1 MPYGV
6 ASVATLPN
14 ADDTYA
20 CQIGALVGGARS
32 AEQWARAVFEDA
44 PRLVRSVIIAGWI
57 GVLRFKLAPRRSSTH
72 VLGWTIVSATPGVV
86 LLGVE
91 SPLLR
96 AQLVVQVDED
106 SVIHATFVACHNQLG
121 RVLWAL
127 AAPIHR
133 LAIPYLLTRAASS
146 SD

>member
-6 ASVATLPN
+6 ASVATLPH
-14 ADDTYA
+14 ADHTYA
-20 CQIGALVGGARS
+20 CQIAAPDAGSRS
-32 AEQWARAVFEDA
+32 AEQWARAIFEDA

-57 GVLRFKLAPRRSSTH
+57 GVLRLKLASRPSPTH
-72 VLGWTIVSATPGVV
+72 VLGWTIVSATPGTV

-96 AQLVVQVDED
+96 AQLVVRVDEG
-106 SVIHATFVACHNQLG
+106 SVIHATFVACHNRLG
-121 RVLWAL
+121 RALWAV
-127 AAPIHR
+127 AAPIHH